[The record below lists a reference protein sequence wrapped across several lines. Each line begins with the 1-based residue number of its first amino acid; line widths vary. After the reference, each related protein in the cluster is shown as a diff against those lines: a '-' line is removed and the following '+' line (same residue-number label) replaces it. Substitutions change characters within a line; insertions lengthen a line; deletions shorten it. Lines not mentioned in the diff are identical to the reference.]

1 VIREEVHVSMKPS
14 SVLMEI
20 FERGAL
26 DYLGFT

>member
-1 VIREEVHVSMKPS
+1 MKPS